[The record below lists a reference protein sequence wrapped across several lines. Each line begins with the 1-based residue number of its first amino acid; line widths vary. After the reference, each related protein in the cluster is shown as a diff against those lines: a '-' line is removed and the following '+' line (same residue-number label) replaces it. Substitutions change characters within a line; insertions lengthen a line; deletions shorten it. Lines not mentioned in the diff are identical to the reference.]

1 MKNRGQGTT
10 EYLIILAVII
20 IIALVV
26 AGVMGWFPGL
36 GGAITE
42 QQSKAYWQGTSPI
55 AVTDWQI
62 GGSSGTTKFTLKNV
76 GTDSLVV
83 NSIKVGNQTHTPT
96 NNVTINAGET
106 KVIDANGDI
115 YCSAGQNTYQY
126 DMIIDYNV
134 VGGISGKKLVGAKPI
149 VGTCG

>member
-62 GGSSGTTKFTLKNV
+62 GSNTGKFTLKNV
-76 GTDSLVV
+76 STDKITVNVINLKGDTNSSGTELPA
-83 NSIKVGNQTHTPT
+83 TL
-96 NNVTINAGET
+96 NAGESKSVSVNFT
-106 KVIDANGDI
+106 GLG
-115 YCSAGQNTYQY
+115 CTGTYQY
-126 DMIIDYNV
+126 NLIIYYDV
-134 VGGISGKKLVGAKPI
+134 EGGGITGKKLVGAKPI

>member
-1 MKNRGQGTT
+1 MKNKAQGTT

-42 QQSKAYWQGTSPI
+42 QQSKAYWQGTSPL
-55 AVTDWQI
+55 AVTDWKI
-62 GGSSGTTKFTLKNV
+62 GSTGARFTLKNV
-76 GTDSLVV
+76 STDKIELTDIGVSGTALGLADV
-83 NSIKVGNQTHTPT
+83 N
-96 NNVTINAGET
+96 INAGET
-106 KVIDANGDI
+106 YTTDLDNSVTCTSG
-115 YCSAGQNTYQY
+115 TYQHNLE
-126 DMIIDYNV
+126 ISYNV